1 MQARKILVIG
11 ERYSAN
17 LGDPIICESVYYLLK
32 KKDSRLKIDFLD
44 LSGRQDY
51 QAGSDSLRQAR
62 LSGLKRKV
70 STFFTGKGLDTD
82 YLAFKKYHDKNKA
95 YFRQKI
101 EQGDYDLAVF
111 AGGQIFMDYFVFPI
125 QTVVDSLA
133 ERNIPVIFNAC
144 GSGEITSK
152 RMRTVL
158 GQSLSRDNVRVI
170 SGRDDLEAIRSL
182 LDKKEPELIKTH
194 DPALWAGEVYGVTRK
209 KSSLIGLGIM
219 FAYNMEYKEQLD
231 FWTGLIRTLD
241 RQSINWQLFC
251 NGCPRDYSFARQLL
265 ISMNFQPEEISER
278 LLAAPGRPEE
288 LVEIIAGFRGIIS
301 FRLHSHV
308 VAAALDVP
316 GIAVRW
322 DKKLDYFFDSLDL
335 PDRVFAPDAENG
347 RLLKALDKA
356 LDQGYKRDL
365 IESYKKDLQAILL
378 DNIF

>member
-32 KKDSRLKIDFLD
+32 KKDSRLEIDFLD

-51 QAGSDSLRQAR
+51 QTGSDSLRQAR
-62 LSGLKRKV
+62 LSGLKRKA
-70 STFFTGKGLDTD
+70 STFFTGRGLDTD
-82 YLAFKKYHDKNKA
+82 YLAFKKYHDKNKT

-125 QTVVDSLA
+125 QTVVESLA
-133 ERNIPVIFNAC
+133 DRNITVIFNAC

-170 SGRDDLEAIRSL
+170 SGRDDLEVIRNL
-182 LDKKEPELIKTH
+182 LDKKEPEVIKTH

-209 KSSLIGLGIM
+209 KSDLIGLGIM

-241 RQSINWQLFC
+241 RQNIKWRLFC

-265 ISMNFQPEEISER
+265 ISMNFQQEEIGER

-316 GIAVRW
+316 GIAIHW
-322 DKKLDYFFDSLDL
+322 DDKLTYFFDSLGL
-335 PDRVFAPDAENG
+335 GDRVFSLEAEAG
-347 RLLKALDKA
+347 RVIGALKEALDT
-356 LDQGYKRDL
+356 GYDRDL
-365 IESYKKDLQAILL
+365 IESHKESLRALL
-378 DNIF
+378 IAHTF